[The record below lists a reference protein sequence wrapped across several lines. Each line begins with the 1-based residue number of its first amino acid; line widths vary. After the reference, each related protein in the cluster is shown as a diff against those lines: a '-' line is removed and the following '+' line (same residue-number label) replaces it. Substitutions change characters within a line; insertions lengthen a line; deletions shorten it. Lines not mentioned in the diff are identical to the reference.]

1 VFGKLIFG
9 TELKWEKP
17 SPTCR
22 ANTFN
27 TLSLPSA
34 TTSPTEVIASAATN
48 ETPSG
53 NDISQ
58 EQ

>member
-1 VFGKLIFG
+1 VFGKFIFG

-17 SPTCR
+17 SPTLR
-22 ANTFN
+22 ANTIN
-27 TLSLPSA
+27 TLSLPPA
-34 TTSPTEVIASAATN
+34 PTEPTEDIASAATN

-53 NDISQ
+53 NDVSQ